1 MATQRTR
8 NFGRSR
14 RWIRSVTFAVLLGT
28 TPVWLGG
35 CFGYFPLTRA
45 VYRVND
51 SVEPSPLKTLLFWGF
66 LIIPVYSV
74 AMIVDAVIL
83 NLIDFWI
90 PGVDFAESG
99 SSAVTKRGDI
109 ETTLERSSDG
119 NQAVCTVRRK
129 GQVLG
134 QYRFVKMPDGSC
146 ELRATDGKLLGSARK
161 RTAGDF
167 EFLDGQGRV
176 VRTVAAAVLHRR

>member
-1 MATQRTR
+1 MTTRRTR
-8 NFGRSR
+8 GFGRSR
-14 RWIRSVTFAVLLGT
+14 RWIRTVTFAVLLAA

-66 LIIPVYSV
+66 LIFPVYGV

-90 PGVDFAESG
+90 PGVDFAEGG
-99 SSAVTKRGDI
+99 SSGVTKRGDI

-119 NQAVCTVRRK
+119 SQAVCTVRRK
-129 GQVLG
+129 GELLG
-134 QYRFVKMPDGSC
+134 QYRFVKMADGAC
-146 ELRATDGKLLGSARK
+146 ELRAMDGKLLGSARK
-161 RTAGDF
+161 TMAGDF

-176 VRTVAAAVLHRR
+176 VRTIAAADVHR